1 MRIPND
7 ISKDAYSYMFVVL
20 MGTGATVFYNMI
32 SNILRALGDSKTPLY
47 FLIVSSVLNILLDIL
62 FIIPF
67 KMGVAG
73 AAWATILS
81 QFLSALL
88 SLFMGVKKFEI
99 LHLHRANFKNLKK
112 AIIRHLKTGFPM
124 GFQMSLMCIGII
136 VLRHP
141 IVRLFLTKPS
151 HTIYHYSDMYL
162 TVVAPFYF
170 ILGLLAVYRTTI
182 QSMQNGRAPF
192 IACIIELVMRLAA
205 TLGLSGI
212 IGYTSVCI
220 ASPLAWFGAC
230 AFLIPCYCIMIRKTS

>member
-1 MRIPND
+1 MVSD
-7 ISKDAYSYMFVVL
+7 MVQDGCCGSC
-20 MGTGATVFYNMI
+20 MGD
-32 SNILRALGDSKTPLY
+32 L
-47 FLIVSSVLNILLDIL
+47 
-62 FIIPF
+62 
-67 KMGVAG
+67 
-73 AAWATILS
+73 LS

-88 SLFMGVKKFEI
+88 SLFMGIKKFEI
-99 LHLHRANFKNLKK
+99 LHLHRTDFKNLKK
-112 AIIRHLKTGFPM
+112 AMSRHLIQTELFNLIM
-124 GFQMSLMCIGII
+124 RIGII

-141 IVRLFLTKPS
+141 IVRLFLTKPA

-170 ILGLLAVYRTTI
+170 ILGLLAVYCTTI

-192 IACIIELVMRLAA
+192 IACIIELVMRLTA

-230 AFLIPCYCIMIRKTS
+230 AFLIPCYYIMIRKTS